1 MDGSSE
7 NMSHSPDIEVKNLSV
22 RKKVMQTQS
31 EFLSLRRH
39 LEQTIIG
46 QPQLLDRLMI
56 SLLTGGH
63 VLLEGPPG
71 LAKTTAV
78 NTLASGVHAS
88 FQRVQFTPDLMPGDL
103 TGTEI
108 FDPESR
114 KFTFINGPIFH
125 EIVLADEIN
134 RAPPKVQSA
143 LLEAMA
149 EHQVTVG
156 GVTRRLPDL
165 FVVLATQNPLEQ
177 SGTYPLPEA
186 QLDRFL
192 LHVTLDYPSPEDE
205 LLILQQDR
213 NRNVNANEQS
223 IESPLTPATV
233 LTARQ
238 EVAGIHVEE
247 SLERYIVSLVTAT
260 RQLGKWKQ
268 EWDGYLLAGASPR
281 ASIAL
286 LRASSALAYLHGRD
300 YVTPEDIHD
309 IAPDVLR
316 HRLILDYACRA
327 ANVSADDIT
336 QFLLDVIPVP

>member
-1 MDGSSE
+1 
-7 NMSHSPDIEVKNLSV
+7 
-22 RKKVMQTQS
+22 MQTQS
-31 EFLSLRRH
+31 TFLTLRQH
-39 LEQTIIG
+39 LEQTIVG
-46 QPQLLDRLMI
+46 QHKLLDRLMI

-103 TGTEI
+103 TGTNI
-108 FDPESR
+108 FDPETRS
-114 KFTFINGPIFH
+114 FTFVNGPIFH
-125 EIVLADEIN
+125 EIILADEIN

-192 LHVTLDYPSPEDE
+192 LHVVLDYPSPEDE
-205 LLILQQDR
+205 LRILKQDR
-213 NRNVNANEQS
+213 QRHFGEDREN
-223 IESPLTPATV
+223 IDSPLTPDTV
-233 LTARQ
+233 LAARR
-238 EVAGIHVEE
+238 EVAEIHVEE
-247 SLERYIVSLVTAT
+247 MLERYIVSLVTAT
-260 RQLGKWKQ
+260 RQPGQWKP
-268 EWDGYLLAGASPR
+268 EWAGYLKVGASPR

-286 LRASSALAYLHGRD
+286 LRAASALAYLRGRD
-300 YVTPEDIHD
+300 YVTPEDIQD
-309 IAPDVLR
+309 IAPDVFR
-316 HRLILDYACRA
+316 HRLILDYAGRA
-327 ANVSADDIT
+327 ADITIDDIS
-336 QFLLDVIPVP
+336 QQLLETIPVP

>member
-1 MDGSSE
+1 
-7 NMSHSPDIEVKNLSV
+7 
-22 RKKVMQTQS
+22 MQTQS
-31 EFLSLRRH
+31 VFLGLRQH

-71 LAKTTAV
+71 LAKTTSV

-88 FQRVQFTPDLMPGDL
+88 FQRIQFTPDLMPGDL

-108 FDPESR
+108 FDPESHR
-114 KFTFINGPIFH
+114 FTFVNGPIFH
-125 EIVLADEIN
+125 EIILADEIN

-156 GVTRRLPDL
+156 GVTHRLPDL

-192 LHVTLDYPSPEDE
+192 LHVVLDYPSQEDE
-205 LLILQQDR
+205 LRILQQDR
-213 NRNVNANEQS
+213 KQNLADSEQS
-223 IESPLTPATV
+223 IHSLLTPETV
-233 LTARQ
+233 LAARR
-238 EVAGIHVEE
+238 EVAEIHVEE
-247 SLERYIVSLVTAT
+247 RLERYIISLVTAT
-260 RQLGKWKQ
+260 RQLSAWKP
-268 EWDGYLLAGASPR
+268 EWENYLLAGASPR

-286 LRASSALAYLHGRD
+286 LRASSALAYLEGRD
-300 YVTPEDIHD
+300 YVIPEDIHD

-316 HRLILDYACRA
+316 HRLILDYAGRA
-327 ANVSADDIT
+327 AEISADNIT
-336 QFLLDVIPVP
+336 QQLLETIPVP

>member
-1 MDGSSE
+1 
-7 NMSHSPDIEVKNLSV
+7 
-22 RKKVMQTQS
+22 MQTQS
-31 EFLSLRRH
+31 VFLSLRQH

-56 SLLTGGH
+56 SVLTGGH

-78 NTLASGVHAS
+78 NTLASGIHAS

-108 FDPESR
+108 FDPDSHR
-114 KFTFINGPIFH
+114 FTFVNGPIFH

-156 GVTRRLPDL
+156 GVTHRLPDL

-192 LHVTLDYPSPEDE
+192 LHVVLDYPSQEDE
-205 LLILQQDR
+205 LRILQQDR
-213 NRNVNANEQS
+213 KQNLAGSEQTIDS
-223 IESPLTPATV
+223 LLTPETV
-233 LTARQ
+233 LAARQ
-238 EVAGIHVEE
+238 EVAEIHVEE
-247 SLERYIVSLVTAT
+247 NLERYIVSLVTAT
-260 RQLGKWKQ
+260 RQLGAWKP
-268 EWDGYLLAGASPR
+268 EWASYLLAGASPR

-286 LRASSALAYLHGRD
+286 LRAACALAYLQGRG
-300 YVTPEDIHD
+300 YVIPEDIHD
-309 IAPDVLR
+309 IAPDVFR
-316 HRLILDYACRA
+316 HRLILDYAGRA
-327 ANVSADDIT
+327 AEVSADDIT
-336 QFLLDVIPVP
+336 QLLLDAVPVP

>member
-1 MDGSSE
+1 
-7 NMSHSPDIEVKNLSV
+7 
-22 RKKVMQTQS
+22 MQTKS
-31 EFLSLRRH
+31 EFLTLRQH

-46 QPQLLDRLMI
+46 QHKLLDRLMI
-56 SLLTGGH
+56 SMLTGGH
-63 VLLEGPPG
+63 VLLEGVPG

-103 TGTEI
+103 TGTDI
-108 FDPESR
+108 FDPETR
-114 KFTFINGPIFH
+114 RFTFVNGPIFH
-125 EIVLADEIN
+125 EIILADEIN

-165 FVVLATQNPLEQ
+165 FVVMATQNPLEQ

-192 LHVTLDYPSPEDE
+192 LHVVLDYPSPEEE
-205 LLILQQDR
+205 LSILQQDR
-213 NRNVNANEQS
+213 ARHFAEDSQTLD
-223 IESPLTPATV
+223 SPITPATV
-233 LTARQ
+233 LAARR
-238 EVAGIHVEE
+238 EVADIHVEE
-247 SLERYIVSLVTAT
+247 MLERYIVSLVTAT
-260 RQLGKWKQ
+260 RQLGQWKS

-286 LRASSALAYLHGRD
+286 LRASSALAYLQGRD
-300 YVTPEDIHD
+300 YVTPEDIQD

-316 HRLILDYACRA
+316 HRLILNYAGRA
-327 ANVSADDIT
+327 AQITADDII
-336 QFLLDVIPVP
+336 QHLLETVPAP